1 MDARVEPGVSRTE
14 TEARSTVNFDFIGDN
29 GTPFV
34 AHCFNVGDRESA
46 IVQIGESALQSLV
59 QLVLQSRGLLG
70 RSEDASVNPV
80 LLSMAVVGENDE
92 LDLIGCG
99 GHANYG
105 VEPTPTATRWHANN
119 KHENHRNLA
128 VPSSP

>member
-14 TEARSTVNFDFIGDN
+14 AEARSTVNFDFIGDN

-59 QLVLQSRGLLG
+59 QLVLQSRSLLG
-70 RSEDASVNPV
+70 RSEDASVNAV

-99 GHANYG
+99 RHANLRL
-105 VEPTPTATRWHANN
+105 VAEPAARREQDKN
-119 KHENHRNLA
+119 
-128 VPSSP
+128 